1 MAFALNQDKP
11 YIRPLLQRNDL
22 PAQFL
27 AFQPVQVV
35 DHHYPALLSARFQPG
50 QRPILPGQFLTGE
63 VSLKSEE
70 LRREIIALEER
81 ADIWLIL
88 ISRSPV
94 PTWLMPQHI
103 KSVFVVISEK
113 DLRMGRSE
121 IAAYL
126 ESRGIAYTEE
136 DMRLL
141 EVTAEGNAYIL
152 HHVALR
158 MKEGLSPGSELHA
171 EIWDAFAAYL
181 ENVVLVRWD
190 SDLLEFLMQVSV
202 VDEFTA
208 GGGDTHIH
216 PGVAD
221 EQVFD
226 SLGLAA
232 LLEQP

>member
-1 MAFALNQDKP
+1 MVID
-11 YIRPLLQRNDL
+11 DL
-22 PAQFL
+22 
-27 AFQPVQVV
+27 
-35 DHHYPALLSARFQPG
+35 HR
-50 QRPILPGQFLTGE
+50 
-63 VSLKSEE
+63 LKSEE

-202 VDEFTA
+202 VDGSTLE
-208 GGGDTHIH
+208 
-216 PGVAD
+216 
-221 EQVFD
+221 
-226 SLGLAA
+226 LAEMISGTLHVTA
-232 LLEQP
+232 LLEQAAEAGDLISQETVPTVCARYWSRPCGTGR